1 MTHKVLVVDD
11 EDEIRAELVEYLN
24 DNGYPCAEAAG
35 PGPAL
40 AELHRDAHIGI
51 ILTDLRMP
59 GQDGLEFLT
68 TAKSELDRDVA
79 FIVMTGYGDK
89 NDAIQALR
97 LGSQD
102 FLDKP
107 IDLKRLLLVVER
119 ADEMLHLRHSQ
130 RLSKESLKA
139 EVAAKTAKTRKL
151 LTELES
157 AYEEALELLA
167 MAAEYRDEDTGS
179 HIRRMGAYARLMAAE
194 LGWSQ
199 ERQKVIEMAAP
210 LHDIGKIGTPDAVL
224 LKNGK
229 LTPEE
234 FAVMQR
240 HTEIGHRILSRSNH
254 PVMRCAAKIA
264 WAHHERWDGSGYPR
278 GLRGAEIPIEARIV
292 PIGDIYDALR
302 SERPYKP
309 AFSHDAAVSIILEGD
324 GRVMPSHFDP
334 KLLDLFGAQSGEF
347 ARIYAELAD

>member
-11 EDEIRAELVEYLN
+11 EGDVRAELIEYLS
-24 DNGYPCAEAAG
+24 DKGYPCTEAAG

-40 AELHRDAHIGI
+40 TELHRDVHIGI
-51 ILTDLRMP
+51 VLTDLRMP

-79 FIVMTGYGDK
+79 FIVMTGHGDK
-89 NDAIQALR
+89 DDAIQALR

-107 IDLKRLLLVVER
+107 IDLKRLLHVVER
-119 ADEMLHLRHSQ
+119 ADEMLHLRRSQ
-130 RLSKESLKA
+130 RLSKESLQA
-139 EVAAKTAKTRKL
+139 EVAAKTAETRKL
-151 LTELES
+151 LTDLES

-167 MAAEYRDEDTGS
+167 TVAEYRDEDTGN
-179 HIRRMGAYARLMAAE
+179 HIRRMGAYARLMACE
-194 LGWSQ
+194 LGWAE
-199 ERQKVIEMAAP
+199 ERQKIIELAAP
-210 LHDIGKIGTPDAVL
+210 LHDIGKVGTPDAVL

-234 FAVMQR
+234 FALMQR
-240 HTEIGHRILSRSNH
+240 HTEVGRRILSRSNH

-292 PIGDIYDALR
+292 PIGDVYDALR

-309 AFSHDAAVSIILEGD
+309 GFSHDAAVSILLEGD

-334 KLLDLFGAQSGEF
+334 QLLHIFRAQSGKF
-347 ARIYAELAD
+347 ARVYAELKD